1 MAAILMPIPNSDF
14 DPTETAVPWKILRDR
29 GHTVVF
35 ATPNG
40 GPGHA
45 DPRMVTGEGLGILAP
60 FLRANANARRTY
72 QEMEQ
77 SSEFKNPISYGEI
90 QRKTFDA
97 ILLPGGHA
105 PGTREYL
112 ESTLLQTKVAEM
124 AQQDK
129 PIGAICHGVL
139 VAARSRT
146 AAGVSVLSGKKTT
159 ALTKPLELIAW
170 RLTRIRLG
178 NYYRTYPQTTVED
191 EAKQTLASPQNFL
204 RGPLAVTRDSPTN
217 LAAGFTVL
225 DGRYLSARWP
235 GDAHRFGTEF
245 AELVEGTPNLALA
258 DRSPRDLFQNSV

>member
-1 MAAILMPIPNSDF
+1 MATILMPIPNSDF
-14 DPTETAVPWKILRDR
+14 DPTETAVPWKILRGR

-40 GPGHA
+40 RPGRA
-45 DPRMVTGEGLGILAP
+45 DPRMVTGEGLAILAP
-60 FLRANANARRTY
+60 FLRADANARRAY

-77 SSEFKNPISYGEI
+77 SPEFKNPIPYGEI
-90 QRKTFDA
+90 PAETFDA

-112 ESTLLQTKVAEM
+112 ESTLLQAKVAEM
-124 AQQDK
+124 AQQNK

-139 VAARSRT
+139 VAAR
-146 AAGVSVLSGKKTT
+146 ASVLSGKKTT

-170 RLTRIRLG
+170 RLTRIWLG

-191 EAKQTLASPQNFL
+191 EVKQYLASSQDFV
-204 RGPLAVTRDSPTN
+204 RGPLAITRDSPTN

-225 DGRYLSARWP
+225 DGRFLSARWP

-245 AELVEGTPNLALA
+245 AELVEGK
-258 DRSPRDLFQNSV
+258 R

>member
-1 MAAILMPIPNSDF
+1 MATILMPIPNSDF

-40 GPGHA
+40 HPGQA
-45 DPRMVTGEGLGILAP
+45 DPRMVTGEGFGIFAP
-60 FLRANANARRTY
+60 FLRADANGRQAY
-72 QEMEQ
+72 QEMRD
-77 SSEFKNPISYGEI
+77 SPEFQKPISYEEI
-90 QRKTFDA
+90 QTSSFDA

-105 PGTREYL
+105 PGTKKYL

-139 VAARSRT
+139 VVARSRT
-146 AAGVSVLSGKKTT
+146 ADGASLLSGKKTT
-159 ALTKPLELIAW
+159 ALTKPLELIGW
-170 RLTRIRLG
+170 RLTKGRLG
-178 NYYRTYPQTTVED
+178 NYYRTYPETTVED
-191 EAKQTLASPQNFL
+191 EVKQNGPQEFV
-204 RGPLAVTRDSPTN
+204 RGSLPLTRDSPTN

-225 DGRYLSARWP
+225 DGHYLSARWP
-235 GDAHRFGTEF
+235 WDAHRFGTEF

-258 DRSPRDLFQNSV
+258 DRSPLDLFQNSV